1 MGGILEPQE
10 TDMTYY
16 RYRFSFGYGLPPM
29 VKNLMIIMGAVFLL
43 QMLVGGWMEFYFGL
57 IPILVWKEYFLWQLF
72 TYIFLHGGL
81 SHILFNLLALWWFGG
96 ELENYWGSK
105 KFLFYFLF
113 CGIGA
118 GICTVLFTPGIY
130 QRIPVIGASGAI
142 YGILLAFAW
151 LFPNRPILI
160 YFLFPVPA
168 KYMVIIFGLIEFFS
182 SMGGSGGGVAH
193 LTHLGGLVFG
203 FFYMCYPMIRQKIR
217 REYYKRKWSQRGPKG
232 RDYYH

>member
-1 MGGILEPQE
+1 
-10 TDMTYY
+10 MTYY
-16 RYRFSFGYGLPPM
+16 RYRFSFGYGLTP
-29 VKNLMIIMGAVFLL
+29 VIKNLMIIMGATFLL

-57 IPILVWKEYFLWQLF
+57 IPILVWKKYFLWQLF
-72 TYIFLHGGL
+72 TYIFLHGGF
-81 SHILFNLLALWWFGG
+81 SHIFFNLLALWWFGG

-105 KFLFYFLF
+105 KFFFYFLF

-118 GICTVLFTPGIY
+118 GICTVLFTPDIY

-193 LTHLGGLVFG
+193 LTHLGGLLFG
-203 FFYMCYPMIRQKIR
+203 FFYMGYPAIRQKIR
-217 REYYKRKWSQRGPKG
+217 REYYKRKWSQKGPG
-232 RDYYH
+232 NRDYYH